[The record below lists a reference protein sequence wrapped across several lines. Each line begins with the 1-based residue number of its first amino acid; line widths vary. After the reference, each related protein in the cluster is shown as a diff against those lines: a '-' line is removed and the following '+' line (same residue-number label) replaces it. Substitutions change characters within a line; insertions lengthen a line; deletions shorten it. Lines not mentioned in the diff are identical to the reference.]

1 MRASNVV
8 GLYLHSDVDLKSI
21 QGPRAVYPDMPLQGH
36 RAVDPDMPL
45 QGHRAIYPDMPLTRS
60 LHLHIQ

>member
-1 MRASNVV
+1 
-8 GLYLHSDVDLKSI
+8 
-21 QGPRAVYPDMPLQGH
+21 MPLQGH